1 MENINNITVLFGT
14 LIALLLSVVAYF
26 IKQLHTDFKSM
37 EKDLVEVK
45 TMALIIKTEFK
56 SGNDLLNQKVEYL
69 ENRVNIIE
77 LSILKKLIMKNS
89 NMNLVERVKAPT
101 PKWFKIIR
109 NIGIALATVG
119 GVILAS
125 PVILPVGLVSAA
137 GYLILGGSIISTVSQ
152 TGVKTEEEPEPIK

>member
-1 MENINNITVLFGT
+1 
-14 LIALLLSVVAYF
+14 
-26 IKQLHTDFKSM
+26 
-37 EKDLVEVK
+37 
-45 TMALIIKTEFK
+45 
-56 SGNDLLNQKVEYL
+56 
-69 ENRVNIIE
+69 
-77 LSILKKLIMKNS
+77 MKNN
-89 NMNLVERVKAPT
+89 NMNLVERVKSPT

-137 GYLILGGSIISTVSQ
+137 GYLVLGGSIISAVSQ